1 MNSRKNSGWTV
12 KETYKEADE
21 EEKRNKCTQEDPSE
35 NSSEREKE
43 GRRNPFCI
51 HGPVTIWK
59 TLGGEPLT
67 CHSQGDA
74 LSVNLFNL
82 HPSLH
87 FTRRQHRVTS
97 PIFTLHLRSDIVQT
111 VFHGQDQTVFAR
123 LVCPSS
129 STQPSIFVFT
139 RRGNKAKK
147 KKTPFLDIF
156 S

>member
-1 MNSRKNSGWTV
+1 MRRRKEISALKKIHLRIRQN
-12 KETYKEADE
+12 
-21 EEKRNKCTQEDPSE
+21 EKRKGGGIHFVSTDLSQF
-35 NSSEREKE
+35 RRRW
-43 GRRNPFCI
+43 GRRRR
-51 HGPVTIWK
+51 K
-59 TLGGEPLT
+59 PLT